1 MVGAACLLRV
11 TSRRLAAPQGL
22 IWSSQMVSGGA
33 IKHAIGLPVAGV
45 NSGLLIRGQS
55 KVIK

>member
-1 MVGAACLLRV
+1 MFAPRDFTAFGSASGAYLVVAD
-11 TSRRLAAPQGL
+11 GE
-22 IWSSQMVSGGA
+22 WGGA